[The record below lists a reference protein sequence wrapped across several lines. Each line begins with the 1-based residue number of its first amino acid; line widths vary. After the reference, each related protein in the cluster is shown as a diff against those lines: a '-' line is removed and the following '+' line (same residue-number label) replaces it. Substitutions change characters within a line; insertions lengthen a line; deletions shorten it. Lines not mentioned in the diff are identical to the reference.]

1 MIKKLFGELLTTLK
15 NVETHL
21 ETLVNIS
28 LLNTPKQDNKETPP
42 PE

>member
-1 MIKKLFGELLTTLK
+1 MFKKLFGELLTTLK
-15 NVETHL
+15 NIETHL

-28 LLNTPKQDNKETPP
+28 LINTPKKDNKNPSA